1 MANQVGRFLVAT
13 GAIIENTSTGK
24 VLLLKRSDEK
34 DFSAGIWEYVTGRLH
49 QFEEPE
55 LGLRREVMEEA
66 GIEIEIVKP
75 ISVFHIFRG
84 EKTAENELVGI
95 MYWCKTDSGEVKL
108 SEEHSDSRW
117 VTTDEALELISKPSM
132 QADIKAFIGERGRN
146 NF

>member
-1 MANQVGRFLVAT
+1 MANQIGRFLVAT
-13 GAIIENTSTGK
+13 GAIIENSNTGK
-24 VLLLKRSDEK
+24 MLLLKRSDEK

-49 QFEEPE
+49 QFEEPAA
-55 LGLRREVMEEA
+55 GLRREVMEEA

-95 MYWCKTDSGEVKL
+95 MYWCKTDSEEIKL
-108 SEEHSDSRW
+108 SEEHSGFRW

-132 QADIKAFIGERGRN
+132 QADIKAFIKERSRK
-146 NF
+146 